1 MVYDIEAER
10 RSLSVS
16 GHADDGESAVKRAWL
31 LLISVNAVCFA
42 DESSTNI
49 LVSGSDDGYVKVWDR
64 RSLSSSTPSGV
75 LVGATEGITYTAPK
89 GDGRYI
95 VVNSKDQA
103 ARLYDLRKMR
113 SHSEFEH
120 EPDAVARYGQPR
132 YDCGLISFLSD
143 GLADRRP

>member
-1 MVYDIEAER
+1 MVYDIAAER
-10 RSLSVS
+10 RSLSVG
-16 GHADDGESAVKRAWL
+16 GHNDD
-31 LLISVNAVCFA
+31 VNAVCFA

-75 LVGATEGITYTAPK
+75 LAGATEGITYAAPK

-103 ARLYDLRKMR
+103 ARLYDLRQMR
-113 SHSEFEH
+113 AWSDFDH
-120 EPDAVARYGQPR
+120 EPDAVSRWGQPHF
-132 YDCGLISFLSD
+132 DCE
-143 GLADRRP
+143 

>member
-1 MVYDIEAER
+1 M
-10 RSLSVS
+10 
-16 GHADDGESAVKRAWL
+16 
-31 LLISVNAVCFA
+31 CFA

-64 RSLSSSTPSGV
+64 RSLSSQTPSGV

-113 SHSEFEH
+113 SHSEFDG

-132 YDCGLISFLSD
+132 FDCKSSPHLSSFSLPGARATGREDIALTEVQTATCDTPRRSD
-143 GLADRRP
+143 LPTPKTARS